1 MVQYY
6 GVMHPRVVT
15 KLLSMGSRSWHSKG
29 PRHRHHADRD
39 RRDRH
44 GHREEQPADTET
56 APETLLELRDELR
69 RLNDRLEE
77 STPTDE
83 LHGAEIPVT
92 SESSDAD
99 EMTAKSDDTET
110 TEPDLAELERAIER
124 LRADVA
130 ALEDRIDEQN

>member
-1 MVQYY
+1 
-6 GVMHPRVVT
+6 MHPGLVT
-15 KLLSMGSRSWHSKG
+15 KLLSMSSRGWHSKG
-29 PRHRHHADRD
+29 VRHRRHADRD
-39 RRDRH
+39 HRDRH
-44 GHREEQPADTET
+44 GQHEERPADIET
-56 APETLLELRDELR
+56 VAGTLLELRDELR

-92 SESSDAD
+92 SESSAVDK
-99 EMTAKSDDTET
+99 MTAESDDAET
-110 TEPDLAELERAIER
+110 TEPDLAELASAIER